1 MGQGMTCLRQWHIGG
16 KLEDGEVDLGLLD
29 EMAASYKP
37 QDKSNSCENS
47 RTDDADLA
55 EGGH

>member
-1 MGQGMTCLRQWHIGG
+1 MAALVVRITNSSPVAHWGKVGG
-16 KLEDGEVDLGLLD
+16 RRVDLGLLD
-29 EMAASYKP
+29 ETAASYKP
-37 QDKSNSCENS
+37 QNS